1 VRELE
6 GIENFVNELTG
17 MRVRKGKSDWTVYE
31 DGPIDKVYYKPIK
44 GTKYHTTYIET
55 QV

>member
-1 VRELE
+1 ME
-6 GIENFVNELTG
+6 GIENFVNEVASI
-17 MRVRKGKSDWTVYE
+17 RERKRKSDWTVYE
-31 DGPIDKVYYKPIK
+31 DGAIDKIYYKSIK